1 MKLDDAVTL
10 QWNEFLYH
18 NYYSN
23 HHEAKLWDSSNDIFS
38 ALEQNKNR
46 IIIDFNAIQKFD
58 DNNETQLR
66 KILCDG
72 YSKETLV
79 FLEKELNFEDTVDI
93 EDPTKKYKYSLKK
106 WNHPEPKTPTDPIP
120 YPTEKIKIGFK
131 NIPLKISI
139 FETTNHKNWGKL
151 VEIEGIIQNVGIP
164 TVYTKQKT
172 FECSNCHY
180 EFSTQMTIFQK
191 KIKFNAWAKCPNCRK
206 DSKFEEIPSKEIKER
221 IQLLILTEE
230 QVSASL
236 PIKLRII
243 LPEDL
248 IDVED
253 AEQRK
258 LLLGRKIKI
267 NGILYSP
274 EIKTEVERFPVVD
287 ALYWEIMEE
296 EMQISKEDIEEFK
309 KIAKKNTIKN
319 LVESFCPSIYGNEHV
334 KESFILSLVGGVS
347 EENPIDKKFKRG
359 NNHLLLIGSPSTAKT
374 TLLMYVYRNF
384 PKSKYLVASEMS
396 SSGLSAGLIKDP
408 ETESWMISA
417 GALVMANNSVCLI
430 DELDKANPEDIRT
443 LDVVAESCILPIDKI
458 GISTKLKANTTI
470 IACANPKM
478 GRYDPHTDLQEQIP
492 FGSVLLSRFDQKH
505 LLQDIP
511 NEELDNKISDRILNP
526 EEVTPPINQE
536 ILFKYLIYVKNLRPI
551 LSQESKDTIK
561 EYFIQMR
568 VKTQGRADIIYATF
582 RQLETLR
589 RMTEAYAKLRMAKK
603 TTKQDSLMSIKLYE
617 KSLMTF
623 GFDPITG
630 EIDIDKA
637 EGRPSKQTRGKY
649 YKMLEIIKGLQEQMK
664 IIPET
669 DFYNA
674 CSSEFKNKFSSTDA
688 ENWLKK
694 AKDEGILIEPKP
706 RMYQVV

>member
-1 MKLDDAVTL
+1 VKKVKFDDAVAL
-10 QWNEFLYH
+10 QWNDFLYQ

-23 HHEAKLWDSSNDIFS
+23 YQEAKLWDSSNDIFS
-38 ALEQNKNR
+38 TLEQKKNR
-46 IIIDFNAIQKFD
+46 IIVDFNAIQKFD
-58 DNNETQLR
+58 DDNGTQLR
-66 KILCDG
+66 KVLCDG
-72 YSKETLV
+72 YSRETLN
-79 FLEKELNFEDTVDI
+79 FFEKELNFESVVDI

-106 WNHPEPKTPTDPIP
+106 WNYPEPKTPTDPIP
-120 YPTEKIKIGFK
+120 YLAEKIKLGFK
-131 NIPLKISI
+131 NIPVKISI
-139 FETTNHKNWGKL
+139 FETTNHKNWGKI
-151 VEIEGIIQNVGIP
+151 VEVTGMIQNVGIP

-172 FECSNCHY
+172 FECSKCHY
-180 EFSTQMTIFQK
+180 EFEEQITIFQK
-191 KIKFNAWAKCPNCRK
+191 KIKFNSWARCPNCSK
-206 DSKFEEIPSKEIKER
+206 DAKFEEVTSKEIKER

-267 NGILYSP
+267 SGILYSP
-274 EIKTEVERFPVVD
+274 KIKTEVERFPVVD
-287 ALYWEIMEE
+287 ALYWEVMEE
-296 EMQISKEDIEEFK
+296 EIQISKEDIEEFK
-309 KIAKKNTIKN
+309 KIANEDPIKK
-319 LVESFCPSIYGNEHV
+319 LVESFCPSIYGNENV
-334 KESFILSLVGGVS
+334 KESIILSLVGGVS

-374 TLLMYVYRNF
+374 TLLMYIYRNF
-384 PKSKYLVASEMS
+384 PRSKYLVASEMS

-511 NEELDNKISDRILNP
+511 NEELDKKISDRILNP
-526 EEVTPPINQE
+526 EEVTPPIKQD
-536 ILFKYLIYVKNLRPI
+536 ILFKYLTYTKKLRPV
-551 LSQESKDTIK
+551 LSQESKDKIK

-568 VKTQGRADIIYATF
+568 IKTQGRADIIYATF

-589 RMTEAYAKLRMAKK
+589 RMTEAYAKLRMGKK
-603 TTKQDSLMSIKLYE
+603 TTKEDSLMAIKLYE

-637 EGRPSKQTRGKY
+637 EGRPSSKTRNKY
-649 YKMLEIIKGLQEQMK
+649 YRMLEIIKGLQANMK
-664 IIPET
+664 LVPET
-669 DFYNA
+669 DFFSA
-674 CSSEFKNKFSSTDA
+674 CSNEFTSTDV
-688 ENWLKK
+688 EQWLKQ
-694 AKDEGILIEPKP
+694 AKNEGLLIEPKP
-706 RMYQVV
+706 NMYEVV